1 LNSHKT
7 VRNSTR
13 G

>member
-7 VRNSTR
+7 VRNSTT